1 MIALL
6 RGKLIEKNPNQV
18 IVDVGG
24 VGYQVSV
31 PLSTFAALGSLH
43 AEATLLIHTH
53 VREDQL
59 ALYGFVTSREKQCF
73 EMLISVSGV
82 GPNLALKIL
91 SGMGVEQLAPA
102 IRKGDL
108 VQLVTI
114 PGIGRKI
121 AERIVLELRD
131 KVTALDTAGSVR
143 PVTTSELESDV
154 ASALVNLGYDA
165 RVVEKTVDEA
175 HRTSGAR
182 DFETLLRAALQI
194 LAGGKLE
201 KAAHARG
208 GS

>member
-1 MIALL
+1 
-6 RGKLIEKNPNQV
+6 V

-31 PLSTFAALGSLH
+31 PLSSCAALGSLH